1 MSDIMNN
8 QTLNSL
14 MIDRLGSDEGREK
27 VAAAGADFVR
37 MKLREESFMRK
48 ILMPEVVTPDECQR
62 SLNTD
67 SLVKIVDKE
76 PDSKAMA
83 LSLRGLPDAHY
94 VEGPRYEI
102 PFLQIGGEQFQKTEI
117 ELLAYEMPLMDVIE
131 KNNVLDIQ
139 KIEDQIFMDHIEA
152 ILGDDGSGPY
162 TPTQVV
168 SGLTYSS
175 TTGFKKSHFVEL
187 FNLLDGNELQADCLL
202 MNNKMYNK
210 LIQFDATDF
219 GDELGGETFLNGYTY
234 QKLFGR
240 KLIVTNKKRWNSV
253 TINGTSY
260 AEGSDLVPDNMVYA
274 FAPKQFLGNA
284 YVLGD
289 TQFYVDKKRN
299 LITMEAWEHIGMG
312 IGNTSAVAKIVIDGG
327 TDA

>member
-1 MSDIMNN
+1 MSDIMKN
-8 QTLNSL
+8 QALNSL
-14 MIDRLGSDEGREK
+14 MIDRLDSDEGREK

-48 ILMPEVVTPDECQR
+48 ILMPEVVTADECQK
-62 SLNTD
+62 SLTTD

-102 PFLQIGGEQFQKTEI
+102 PFLQVGGEQFQKTEI
-117 ELLAYEMPLMDVIE
+117 ELLAYDMPLMDVIE

-139 KIEDQIFMDHIEA
+139 KVEDQIFMDHVEA
-152 ILGDDGSGPY
+152 ILGDTSTSPGAY
-162 TPTQVV
+162 TATQVV
-168 SGLTYSS
+168 SGLTYDA

-187 FNLLDGNELQADCLL
+187 FNLLDGNELLADCIL

-210 LIQFDATDF
+210 LIQFNATDF
-219 GDELGGETFLNGYTY
+219 GDDLGGETFINGYTY

-240 KLIVTNKKRWNSV
+240 KLIVTNKKRWNTV
-253 TINGTSY
+253 TINGIEY
-260 AEGSDLVPDNMVYA
+260 AEGSDLVPDDHVYA

-289 TQFYVDKKRN
+289 TEFYVDKKRN

-312 IGNTSAVAKIVIDGG
+312 IGNTSAVAKIIING
-327 TDA
+327 